1 MSSNGNSFVR
11 VNSESSSGI
20 KMSDVQAT
28 VEFSVELQKF
38 YNVDLFQRGFYQLRA
53 SMKIPPRIPH
63 KIEASLLRVTGD
75 DLAFPASVQDTVI
88 CSKIFQILY
97 KNEEVAVNDV
107 MNFKVKM
114 LLDERKIEETLNELV
129 FQLSVDL
136 YFTDTDYSPNDPNA
150 LQLISNRNLK
160 LHFNLHRGLHHH
172 INVMFDYF
180 HLSVISIVVHGS
192 LVALHQPL
200 ISFHRAMKNTWLN
213 RNAPA
218 QNKESAVPTL
228 ESVVFGSNFTKQ
240 LSADGNSFVVQE
252 CFLQH
257 AYTFHYTLCACLLSS
272 FKGLYSYFMA
282 VTKELPSSLKLEL
295 AKPRMQ
301 VLYERLLRRKY
312 PWPPRDDA
320 LEKIDVDAR
329 LAELCE
335 DVKKID
341 NPDELAEL
349 INMNL
354 AQLCSL
360 LMALWGQFLEVIV
373 LQDEITGIVAQEHHM
388 LRVRRFAEAF
398 FCLEHPRQ
406 AALAYQELHAQS
418 HLQMSTAIKNSTYF
432 SSLPPLPIECCELD
446 GDFNSLPIIFED
458 RYLDYITEDLDGPW
472 LGVNTLQKS
481 DSNKMEKAD
490 NEDGY
495 VYGPI
500 SPELK
505 VAAEGI
511 SAPLW
516 CLEGEKQQTKMLKS
530 KNEDD
535 NKLKSK
541 NKLMRTMK
549 PENPKKIVKQ
559 NSKDSVV
566 LVSYKC
572 LKAATAEVMSKPF
585 EGRPSHCPKDGL
597 YSTQGFP
604 TGDAKSSGLHTWQ
617 KGHHSLALNP
627 VANKPLSVSGE
638 SSKGS
643 RSITL
648 DSGNLIPFSTVSGAA
663 NTQQS
668 NTVHTQMDSVSQPG
682 ERCHVGQYTGPSGVR
697 TIEVKPS
704 TKNAYEGEK
713 VTVIFASKPE
723 VSRDV
728 TIKDGIQGQGLST
741 VPGGVTPLL
750 ETGSVFEKDVAVET
764 NVKLPGIGDSLLKL
778 KNPPHLTSKE
788 VHIVVSGDT
797 IKLPDLSITCA
808 SSRFSDSGV
817 ESEPSSF
824 ATHSNPECSL
834 ENVIEPD
841 KVSNEKGYSQL
852 LLKPESTLKTAV
864 ESHCTESTSALSE
877 IQSSLTSIN
886 SLPSDDDE
894 LSPDESSKISVVPES
909 QVKDS
914 KTVLDLG
921 TVLVPKFDPK
931 LSHILTQPQ
940 CVVFSERDT
949 VPLHSS
955 LSSIRDLFQFAISD
969 EETPNEVKSI
979 PVPPPGS
986 VTTFREPQIPET
998 VPHSPHVALNP
1009 EVIVVGEQS
1018 VVSGSVVLDDEVTL
1032 QKEENTGME
1041 PKETNLDLCEA
1052 VSSPAAAILTSTNS
1066 TDIVKQGLV
1075 ENYFGSQSST
1085 DISDISPADDFRYV
1099 TPEREL
1105 SKLQVT
1111 GPLLQDEEEEEQ
1123 DEEMIE
1129 NGYYEETDGPIYK
1142 LEDPECEVIHD
1153 SANDKY
1159 LRSEHISSE
1168 YFKDA
1173 ITMPG
1178 VCTTSCLS
1186 FSYTLKDSPC
1196 GTAFTPRNA
1205 SDTITKQPSG
1215 AMFESSTSLAWYESS
1230 PKPLMIAF
1238 LQAKEE
1244 LKQLRLPGFLYSDV
1258 PHLASTVP
1266 YFSME
1271 EDEVSDEGIHLIVCV
1286 HGLDGNS
1293 ADLRLVRTYIELGLP
1308 GGRKDFLMSER
1319 NQNDTFADFDSMT
1332 DRLLDEIIQYIQIY
1346 NLAISRISFIGHSLG
1361 NLIIRSVLSRPR
1373 FKCYLGKLHT
1383 FLSLSGPHLGTLYNS
1398 SALVNTGLWFMQ
1410 KWKKSGSLL
1419 QLTCRDH
1426 SDPRQT
1432 FLYKLSKKPGLEYFR
1447 NVVLVSSLQDRYVP
1461 YHSARIEM
1469 CKTALKDKQSG
1480 PVYAEMIQ
1488 NILLPVLQNKD
1499 CNLVRYDVIHALPN
1513 TANSLIGRAA
1523 HIAVLDSEVF
1533 LEKFFLVAGLRYF
1546 Q

>member
-1 MSSNGNSFVR
+1 MTYAPEN
-11 VNSESSSGI
+11 I
-20 KMSDVQAT
+20 KISP
-28 VEFSVELQKF
+28 
-38 YNVDLFQRGFYQLRA
+38 
-53 SMKIPPRIPH
+53 KIIAE
-63 KIEASLLRVTGD
+63 ISA
-75 DLAFPASVQDTVI
+75 
-88 CSKIFQILY
+88 CS
-97 KNEEVAVNDV
+97 
-107 MNFKVKM
+107 
-114 LLDERKIEETLNELV
+114 
-129 FQLSVDL
+129 
-136 YFTDTDYSPNDPNA
+136 
-150 LQLISNRNLK
+150 RNLK

-172 INVMFDYF
+172 INLMFDYF
-180 HLSVISIVVHGS
+180 HLSVISVVVHGS

-218 QNKESAVPTL
+218 QNKESAIPTL
-228 ESVVFGSNFTKQ
+228 ESVVFGSNYTKQ
-240 LSADGNSFVVQE
+240 LSADGNSFVIQE

-257 AYTFHYTLCACLLSS
+257 AYNFHYTLCACLLSS

-282 VTKELPSSLKLEL
+282 VSKELPSSLKLEL

-312 PWPPRDDA
+312 PWPTRDDA

-360 LMALWGQFLEVIV
+360 LMALWGQFLEIIV
-373 LQDEITGIVAQEHHM
+373 LQDEITSIVAQEHHT

-472 LGVNTLQKS
+472 LGVNNLQKS
-481 DSNKMEKAD
+481 DSNKMEKPE

-505 VAAEGI
+505 VAAEG
-511 SAPLW
+511 
-516 CLEGEKQQTKMLKS
+516 
-530 KNEDD
+530 
-535 NKLKSK
+535 
-541 NKLMRTMK
+541 
-549 PENPKKIVKQ
+549 
-559 NSKDSVV
+559 
-566 LVSYKC
+566 
-572 LKAATAEVMSKPF
+572 
-585 EGRPSHCPKDGL
+585 
-597 YSTQGFP
+597 
-604 TGDAKSSGLHTWQ
+604 
-617 KGHHSLALNP
+617 
-627 VANKPLSVSGE
+627 VSGPHWCIE
-638 SSKGS
+638 G
-643 RSITL
+643 T
-648 DSGNLIPFSTVSGAA
+648 P

-668 NTVHTQMDSVSQPG
+668 GTVVTQMDRVPQEG
-682 ERCHVGQYTGPSGVR
+682 ERCSGGQSTGPSGVR
-697 TIEVKPS
+697 TIEVKPK
-704 TKNAYEGEK
+704 TKNSYEGEK
-713 VTVIFASKPE
+713 VTVMFPSKSE

-728 TIKDGIQGQGLST
+728 SAKDGIQGHGLSA
-741 VPGGVTPLL
+741 VPVGVTPLL
-750 ETGSVFEKDVAVET
+750 ETDSVFEKDVAVGM
-764 NVKLPGIGDSLLKL
+764 NIKLTGNGDSLLKL
-778 KNPPHLTSKE
+778 KNQPHLSSKE
-788 VHIVVSGDT
+788 VHIVVSADT
-797 IKLPDLSITCA
+797 IKLPDVSVTCA

-824 ATHSNPECSL
+824 ATHPNPECCL
-834 ENVIEPD
+834 ENVTEPD
-841 KVSNEKGYSQL
+841 RVSNEKAFSQL
-852 LLKPESTLKTAV
+852 LLKPESNRKTTV

-894 LSPDESSKISVVPES
+894 LSPDESSKISVVPEG

-914 KTVLDLG
+914 KITLDLG
-921 TVLVPKFDPK
+921 TVDVPKFDLK
-931 LSHILTQPQ
+931 KSNIFAQPQ
-940 CVVFSERDT
+940 CVVFSESEN
-949 VPLHSS
+949 VPVHSS

-979 PVPPPGS
+979 PIPQPGTI
-986 VTTFREPQIPET
+986 TTFREPQIPET
-998 VPHSPHVALNP
+998 QRLSSHVALDP
-1009 EVIVVGEQS
+1009 EVIVVGEKS
-1018 VVSGSVVLDDEVTL
+1018 VVSGSVVLDDEVGPQTD
-1032 QKEENTGME
+1032 KVGME
-1041 PKETNLDLCEA
+1041 PKETSQGLPEA
-1052 VSSPAAAILTSTNS
+1052 VSRSLSAAIPTSTTS

-1085 DISDISPADDFRYV
+1085 DISDISPADDLRY
-1099 TPEREL
+1099 PSPSKEP
-1105 SKLQVT
+1105 SKLQSAA
-1111 GPLLQDEEEEEQ
+1111 PLLQDDDEEEQ

-1129 NGYYEETDGPIYK
+1129 NGYYEETDGPLYK
-1142 LEDPECEVIHD
+1142 SEDPECEVIHD
-1153 SANDKY
+1153 SATDKC
-1159 LRSEHISSE
+1159 LRSERLGPE

-1173 ITMPG
+1173 VTMPG

-1196 GTAFTPRNA
+1196 GTAYSPR
-1205 SDTITKQPSG
+1205 STFDTITKQPGG
-1215 AMFESSTSLAWYESS
+1215 AMLDPSTSLAWYESS
-1230 PKPLMIAF
+1230 PKPLMLAF

-1258 PHLASTVP
+1258 PQLASTVP

-1271 EDEVSDEGIHLIVCV
+1271 EDDNSDDGIHLIVCV

-1346 NLAISRISFIGHSLG
+1346 NLAISRI
-1361 NLIIRSVLSRPR
+1361 R
-1373 FKCYLGKLHT
+1373 
-1383 FLSLSGPHLGTLYNS
+1383 
-1398 SALVNTGLWFMQ
+1398 
-1410 KWKKSGSLL
+1410 
-1419 QLTCRDH
+1419 
-1426 SDPRQT
+1426 
-1432 FLYKLSKKPGLEYFR
+1432 
-1447 NVVLVSSLQDRYVP
+1447 
-1461 YHSARIEM
+1461 
-1469 CKTALKDKQSG
+1469 
-1480 PVYAEMIQ
+1480 
-1488 NILLPVLQNKD
+1488 
-1499 CNLVRYDVIHALPN
+1499 
-1513 TANSLIGRAA
+1513 
-1523 HIAVLDSEVF
+1523 
-1533 LEKFFLVAGLRYF
+1533 
-1546 Q
+1546 

>member
-1 MSSNGNSFVR
+1 MSCNGNSFVR
-11 VNSESSSGI
+11 VNSELSSEI

-53 SMKIPPRIPH
+53 STKIPPRIPH
-63 KIEASLLRVTGD
+63 RIEASLLRVTGD

-114 LLDERKIEETLNELV
+114 LLDERKIEEMLNELV
-129 FQLSVDL
+129 LQLSVEL

-150 LQLISNRNLK
+150 LQLISSRNLK

-172 INVMFDYF
+172 INLMFDYF

-200 ISFHRAMKNTWLN
+200 ISFHRTMKNTWLN

-218 QNKESAVPTL
+218 QSKESPIPTL
-228 ESVVFGSNFTKQ
+228 ESVVFGSNYTKQ

-257 AYTFHYTLCACLLSS
+257 AYNFHYTLCACLLSS
-272 FKGLYSYFMA
+272 FKGLYSYFMT

-312 PWPPRDDA
+312 PWPTRDDA

-373 LQDEITGIVAQEHHM
+373 LQDEITGIVAQEHHT
-388 LRVRRFAEAF
+388 LRVHRFAEAF

-472 LGVNTLQKS
+472 LGVNNLQKS
-481 DSNKMEKAD
+481 DSNKMEKVD

-495 VYGPI
+495 CYGPI

-505 VAAEGI
+505 TEVV
-511 SAPLW
+511 SAPHW
-516 CLEGEKQQTKMLKS
+516 CPEGT
-530 KNEDD
+530 
-535 NKLKSK
+535 
-541 NKLMRTMK
+541 
-549 PENPKKIVKQ
+549 P
-559 NSKDSVV
+559 
-566 LVSYKC
+566 
-572 LKAATAEVMSKPF
+572 
-585 EGRPSHCPKDGL
+585 
-597 YSTQGFP
+597 
-604 TGDAKSSGLHTWQ
+604 
-617 KGHHSLALNP
+617 
-627 VANKPLSVSGE
+627 
-638 SSKGS
+638 
-643 RSITL
+643 
-648 DSGNLIPFSTVSGAA
+648 

-668 NTVHTQMDSVSQPG
+668 GTVVTQVESVPQQG
-682 ERCHVGQYTGPSGVR
+682 EKCIVAQTSGPSGVR

-704 TKNAYEGEK
+704 TKNSYEGEK
-713 VTVIFASKPE
+713 VTVMFPSKSE
-723 VSRDV
+723 LSRDITV
-728 TIKDGIQGQGLST
+728 KDGVQGHGLST
-741 VPGGVTPLL
+741 LPVVVTPLV
-750 ETGSVFEKDVAVET
+750 ETDAVFEKDVALDT
-764 NVKLPGIGDSLLKL
+764 NVKLPGNADSLFKL
-778 KNPPHLTSKE
+778 KTQPQLSSKE

-824 ATHSNPECSL
+824 ATHPNPECCV
-834 ENVIEPD
+834 ENVIEHDP
-841 KVSNEKGYSQL
+841 VSNEKVFSQL
-852 LLKPESTLKTAV
+852 LLKPESNLKTAV

-894 LSPDESSKISVVPES
+894 LSPDDSSKISVVPES

-921 TVLVPKFDPK
+921 SLNVPKFDPK
-931 LSHILTQPQ
+931 KSTILAQPQ
-940 CVVFSERDT
+940 CVVFSESEN
-949 VPLHSS
+949 VPVHSS

-979 PVPPPGS
+979 PVPQPGAI
-986 VTTFREPQIPET
+986 TTFREPQIPES
-998 VPHSPHVALNP
+998 VLQSSHVALDP

-1018 VVSGSVVLDDEVTL
+1018 VVSGSVIVDEGISP
-1032 QKEENTGME
+1032 QKDKEEYIGVE
-1041 PKETNLDLCEA
+1041 LKETNQDLPES
-1052 VSSPAAAILTSTNS
+1052 VSRSPSAAILTSMNS

-1085 DISDISPADDFRYV
+1085 DISDISPADDLKYGSSEKE
-1099 TPEREL
+1099 P
-1105 SKLQVT
+1105 SKLQLS
-1111 GPLLQDEEEEEQ
+1111 GPLLQDDDDEEQ

-1129 NGYYEETDGPIYK
+1129 NGYYEETDGPLYK
-1142 LEDPECEVIHD
+1142 SEDPECEVIHD
-1153 SANDKY
+1153 SANDKC
-1159 LRSEHISSE
+1159 LRSGHMGSE

-1173 ITMPG
+1173 MTMPG

-1186 FSYTLKDSPC
+1186 FSYTVKDSPC
-1196 GTAFTPRNA
+1196 GTAFTPRHT
-1205 SDTITKQPSG
+1205 SDTITKQPGG
-1215 AMFESSTSLAWYESS
+1215 AMLDSSMSLAWYESS
-1230 PKPLMIAF
+1230 PKPLMLAF

-1271 EDEVSDEGIHLIVCV
+1271 EDDNSDEGIHLIVCV